1 MEHFHCCAVIR
12 GFRAEQD
19 VEVLVRA
26 IPTLNAG
33 GKLREEM
40 EANARRWRWTG
51 IMRLFRGSAW
61 IDGKGD
67 KL

>member
-26 IPTLNAG
+26 IPTLNAERKLQDEMKA
-33 GKLREEM
+33 GKRLEENFDITR
-40 EANARRWRWTG
+40 AVNKV
-51 IMRLFRGSAW
+51 L
-61 IDGKGD
+61 
-67 KL
+67 